1 MIKLL
6 FILDKGLQMSV
17 LVQMAI
23 FPTDKSESKAKYV
36 SKVIEVIRNSG
47 FSYQLTSMCTII
59 ETSKMSEALDLI
71 GRCYQV
77 LEEHGCLRV
86 YSSINF
92 DIRPNHKDRINKK
105 VKSVEEYIG
114 EVSK

>member
-1 MIKLL
+1 
-6 FILDKGLQMSV
+6 MSV
-17 LVQMAI
+17 LVQMSM
-23 FPTDKSESKAKYV
+23 FPSDKSESKAEYV

-71 GRCYQV
+71 GRCYEV
-77 LEEHGCLRV
+77 LEEHGCSRV

-92 DIRPNHKDRINKK
+92 DIRANHKDRITQKIQ
-105 VKSVEEYIG
+105 SVEDYIG